1 MILRPRR
8 PVRGA
13 DRRAGP
19 AGPLLGSLL
28 GRHGLDTG
36 YRRAGLWSEGGW
48 RRRGRRALHRSGL
61 RAVSRAGAAGAA
73 GAAVAIALDSIGAAF
88 LNATVGTEVGAR
100 AEEAGQNGSPN
111 GIVWLWVFHNT
122 R

>member
-1 MILRPRR
+1 M
-8 PVRGA
+8 
-13 DRRAGP
+13 
-19 AGPLLGSLL
+19 
-28 GRHGLDTG
+28 
-36 YRRAGLWSEGGW
+36 
-48 RRRGRRALHRSGL
+48 
-61 RAVSRAGAAGAA
+61 
-73 GAAVAIALDSIGAAF
+73 AIALDSIGAAF